1 MNGYDR
7 LKELY
12 KASVNKNNPLKEIMK
27 YLVVQPKMN
36 DLYLQEEKNLK
47 DMMDFI
53 NKKAKEQAVEG
64 VAVIED
70 KQVFEWA
77 LEYFNNTNEVL
88 GINKKTTTNIKPI
101 KQETTANAKA
111 DNQLSLELDYDVY

>member
-12 KASVNKNNPLKEIMK
+12 KASVNKNNPLIEVMK
-27 YLVVQPKMN
+27 FLVKQPDMN
-36 DLYLQEEKNLK
+36 ELYLQEEKNLK

-88 GINKKTTTNIKPI
+88 GINKKTTTNSKPI
-101 KQETTANAKA
+101 KQETTANQKA
-111 DNQLSLELDYDVY
+111 NNQLSLELDYDVY